1 MKPKGN
7 KHCHGCIFDFFI
19 AMDHF
24 IVSFANDFIYAL
36 KNRFARNYQ
45 ICQIRNCEL
54 KANH

>member
-45 ICQIRNCEL
+45 IWQIRNCKL